1 MRSLFSRRGKN
12 QSGAS
17 ATIGGTT
24 WIPASLYD
32 GSGGRRGGVMIL
44 TEEMERTLR
53 KAWEEAKKRETNLY
67 LGTYT
72 FSSDL

>member
-53 KAWEEAKKRETNLY
+53 KAWEEAKKEETNLLPWNIY
-67 LGTYT
+67 
-72 FSSDL
+72 F

>member
-1 MRSLFSRRGKN
+1 
-12 QSGAS
+12 
-17 ATIGGTT
+17 
-24 WIPASLYD
+24 
-32 GSGGRRGGVMIL
+32 MIL

-53 KAWEEAKKRETNLY
+53 KAWEEAKKEKKRIYY